1 MQHPQ
6 KPLFPRSKQFALK
19 LQQTMVD
26 GGFRRL
32 RAGVSKLTLE
42 KAGG

>member
-6 KPLFPRSKQFALK
+6 KPLFPSEQFALK
-19 LQQTMVD
+19 LQQTMAD